1 MKRVMLVLVCGLAFG
16 AAAQAQ
22 RLPGNVI
29 PESYELTFTPDLPK
43 AVFTGTETIHV
54 RVEHAA
60 NSIVLNSAEIEFQ
73 DVTVSSG
80 GAEQKASVIPDE
92 KAEQTTFTVPKEIAA
107 GSAAIHIHFT
117 GTLNDKLRGFYL
129 SQTPRRRYAVTQFE
143 ATDARRAFPSFDQPD
158 MKAVFHITIVADKG
172 DTAISNTSIES
183 DTPGPGEGKHTLK
196 FAASPKMSSYLVAL
210 LVGDFQC
217 LEGSADEIPIR
228 VCATPEKKD
237 QGAFA
242 LTTAENVLKYYDK
255 YYYTKYPFKKLDFI
269 GIPDFSAGAME
280 NIGAITYREAD
291 LLIDDKT
298 ASYDSHRNIASV
310 IAHEMA
316 HQWFGDLV
324 TMKWWD
330 NIWLNEGFA
339 TWMSWKPLEA
349 WHPEW
354 HNELDEIEETGG
366 ALTTD
371 SIASVRPIRA
381 KAETPAEIGSLFDGI
396 AYGKAASVLRA
407 MEAYVG
413 PDTFRKGVNAYLEK
427 HAYGN
432 TTAEDFWNQIAATS
446 GKPVD
451 KIMSGYVD
459 QPGAPLVSVKSVC
472 HGNAT
477 SVTLTQTRYFADAAK
492 LNAGSKELWEV
503 PVSLRSSVS
512 NDAKYELL
520 TGREQTFEL
529 PGCAQWV
536 LANEGARGYYR
547 VQYELADFAKISAE
561 LESRFSPEDRIRF
574 LGDTWAMVRVGR
586 LSIADY
592 LNTLEKMQGDRER
605 AVVDVMLGHLPEIHD
620 EVVSPAERPAFEAW
634 VRNFLRPIAHDLGS
648 APTAGE
654 SQERQALRT
663 DVFGT
668 LAAYGRDPELIAQ
681 SRLLTDAYMKDP
693 SSVEEAL
700 AANALSVSAQNG
712 DATLYDKYVEHLKTA
727 KTPGEY
733 YGYLGSLALFP
744 DPALTKRT
752 FDFVLSPAVRN
763 QDMFALV
770 GTLTNPDTQAVG
782 WDLFKT
788 DYKQITAK
796 IDASLGGELAQIAG
810 IFCDPKLRDDSLQFF
825 RNQNISG
832 SARLLENA
840 KDQANACIE
849 LRTDQQSNLSA
860 FLKK

>member
-1 MKRVMLVLVCGLAFG
+1 MKRVMLVVVCGLALG

-29 PESYELTFTPDLPK
+29 PESYTLTFTPDLAK
-43 AVFTGTETIHV
+43 ATFTGDETIHV

-60 NSIVLNSAEIEFQ
+60 TSIVLNSAEIQFQ
-73 DVTVSSG
+73 DVTISSG
-80 GAEQKASVIPDE
+80 GVEQKASVVSDE
-92 KAEQTTFTVPKEIAA
+92 KAEQTTFSVPKEIAA
-107 GSAAIHIHFT
+107 GPAEIHIHFT
-117 GTLNDKLRGFYL
+117 GILNDKLRGFYL
-129 SQTPRRRYAVTQFE
+129 SQTPRHRYAVTQFE

-158 MKAVFHITIVADKG
+158 MKAVFHITLVIDKG
-172 DTAISNTSIES
+172 DTAISNTTIES
-183 DTPGPGEGKHTLK
+183 DTPGPGDAKHTVK
-196 FAASPKMSSYLVAL
+196 FSATPKVSSYLVAF

-217 LEGSADEIPIR
+217 LEGSADDIPIR
-228 VCATPEKKD
+228 VCATPDKKEL
-237 QGAFA
+237 GAFA
-242 LTTAENVLKYYDK
+242 LTSAENILKYYDK
-255 YYYTKYPFKKLDFI
+255 YYYTKYPFKKLDII

-280 NIGAITYREAD
+280 NIGAITFRESD
-291 LLIDDKT
+291 LLLDDKT
-298 ASYDSHRNIASV
+298 ASYDSHRGIASV

-354 HNELDEIEETGG
+354 HNELDEIEETGA
-366 ALTTD
+366 ALSTD

-381 KAETPAEIGSLFDGI
+381 KAETPAEISALFDGI

-407 MEAYVG
+407 VEAYVG
-413 PDTFRKGVNAYLEK
+413 PETFRKGVNAYLEK

-446 GKPVD
+446 GKPID
-451 KIMSGYVD
+451 KIMSGFVD
-459 QPGAPLVSVKSVC
+459 QPGAPLVGVKAAC
-472 HGNAT
+472 HGDAT
-477 SVTLTQTRYFADAAK
+477 AVTLTQTRYFADSAK
-492 LNAGSKELWEV
+492 LDAGSTELWDI
-503 PVSLRSSVS
+503 PVSLRSSLLK
-512 NDAKYELL
+512 DAPYVLL
-520 TGREQTFEL
+520 AGREQTFEL

-547 VQYELADFAKISAE
+547 TQYDPAAFAKISAE

-592 LNTLEKMQGDRER
+592 LQTLEEMQGERER
-605 AVVDVMLGHLPEIHD
+605 AVVDVMIGHIPEIHD
-620 EVVSPAERPAFEAW
+620 QVVSSAERPAFEAW
-634 VRNFLRPIAHDLGS
+634 VRNFLRPIANDLGKS
-648 APTAGE
+648 PTPGE

-668 LAAYGRDPELIAQ
+668 LASYGRDPDLIAQ
-681 SRLLTDAYMKDP
+681 SRTLTEAYMKDP
-693 SSVEEAL
+693 ASVEEAL
-700 AANALSVSAQNG
+700 AGNALAVAAQNG
-712 DATLYDKYVEHLKTA
+712 DAALYDQFLEHLKTA

-733 YGYLGSLALFP
+733 YSYLGSLTLFP

-763 QDMFALV
+763 QDMFLLV
-770 GTLTNPDTQAVG
+770 GALQNPDTQATA
-782 WDLFKT
+782 WDLFKA
-788 DYKQITAK
+788 DYPQITAK
-796 IDASLGGELAQIAG
+796 IDASLGGALVQVAG
-810 IFCDPKLRDDSLQFF
+810 IFCDSKLRDDSLQFF
-825 RNQNISG
+825 RDKNIPG
-832 SARLLENA
+832 SERMLENA

-849 LRTDQQSNLSA
+849 LRTHQQANLSA